1 MSRGE
6 ILKLSDLKDMHG
18 SITLE
23 YTGILYTGV
32 DREKK
37 LRELAKVN
45 PQEYCLALGVNDDSE
60 IFKDISSGSLV
71 SPMKFF
77 KKLNNQKLKTK
88 TMESKDFLIESEN
101 PNNCHRHSSPNGQTV
116 LPANSTDGSRQCE
129 ESSSTDKDFR
139 ETEETFEQQLHCNGL
154 CGIHSLLEGYPRIVE
169 ISDEE
174 LKRITLDSLPEGHL
188 DNPGKKGRNG
198 AELIADIDSKFG
210 TNYSDY
216 TWKQVRKRILQTTS
230 NQTTH

>member
-1 MSRGE
+1 
-6 ILKLSDLKDMHG
+6 
-18 SITLE
+18 
-23 YTGILYTGV
+23 
-32 DREKK
+32 
-37 LRELAKVN
+37 
-45 PQEYCLALGVNDDSE
+45 
-60 IFKDISSGSLV
+60 
-71 SPMKFF
+71 
-77 KKLNNQKLKTK
+77 
-88 TMESKDFLIESEN
+88 MESKDFLIESEN

-154 CGIHSLLEGYPRIVE
+154 CGIQSLLEGYPRIVE

>member
-216 TWKQVRKRILQTTS
+216 TWKQVRKRILQPTS

>member
-1 MSRGE
+1 MKGV
-6 ILKLSDLKDMHG
+6 HG

-23 YTGILYTGV
+23 YTGILYAGV

-45 PQEYCLALGVNDDSE
+45 PQEYCLVLGVNDDSE
-60 IFKDISSGSLV
+60 FFKDISSGSLV

>member
-1 MSRGE
+1 MC
-6 ILKLSDLKDMHG
+6 G
-18 SITLE
+18 SHQ
-23 YTGILYTGV
+23 V
-32 DREKK
+32 
-37 LRELAKVN
+37 
-45 PQEYCLALGVNDDSE
+45 
-60 IFKDISSGSLV
+60 SSSVYVSLL
-71 SPMKFF
+71 FLIE
-77 KKLNNQKLKTK
+77 LNNQKLKTQ

-174 LKRITLDSLPEGHL
+174 LKHITLDSLPEGHL

-198 AELIADIDSKFG
+198 AKLIADIDSKFG

-216 TWKQVRKRILQTTS
+216 TWKQVRKRILKTTS
-230 NQTTH
+230 NQTTYQS